1 MKGYRKPCRLR
12 TLCAGAVV
20 LGLIALHSTALGELY
35 TYRDTTGTRV
45 LTDRKPESGP
55 YEVISAPAT
64 STGNSSRTGTWS
76 RSQIFVFAGPDG
88 QRLVTNRRQ
97 QDAHMELV
105 STYGRP
111 PARVRCGDQARR
123 ARASGGGEYAS
134 LIRSAA
140 RSQGLDPDLVLSV
153 IHVESCFDPEAVSP
167 VGAHGLMQLMPAT
180 AVELGVT
187 DRFDPAQNI
196 TGGTRYLASM
206 LDRFNGDLDLAL
218 AAYNAGPG
226 AVERHDGVP
235 PFPETQRY
243 IERIRAHYPHDNG
256 VHE

>member
-20 LGLIALHSTALGELY
+20 LGLIALNSTALAELY

-45 LTDRKPESGP
+45 LTDQKPESGP

-97 QDAHMELV
+97 QAAHMELV

-123 ARASGGGEYAS
+123 ASASGGGEYAS

-140 RSQGLDPDLVLSV
+140 HSQGLDPDLVLSV